1 MTHTR
6 VRLDIG
12 NINTTAIAGIVI
24 YRRPELEAIIPNNN
38 GPIEDL
44 VDQIRNPLNMGQTNT
59 PTFFV
64 RDILRCLPL
73 PGGFFN
79 RVKIWIERINAV
91 CENGGAAACSAS
103 QTCTDESNEHLL
115 YTQHHHQIGRAV
127 GSSAPLDH

>member
-24 YRRPELEAIIPNNN
+24 SRRPELESIIPNHH
-38 GPIEDL
+38 GAIEDL
-44 VDQIRNPLNMGQTNT
+44 VDDLRNPLNIGQTNT
-59 PTFFV
+59 STFYV
-64 RDILRCLPL
+64 RDILHCLPFN
-73 PGGFFN
+73 GGIWN
-79 RVKIWIERINAV
+79 RVRKWIDRINAV
-91 CENGGAAACSAS
+91 CENGGAAACSAA